1 MFNPSRDEVRQ
12 FFCDTWR
19 KHQGGDVL
27 MPIEAAALK
36 WILVHP
42 EYHALLADP
51 QRALGEEYTVE
62 RGTTN
67 PFLHLSMHLALD
79 EQLSIDQPPG
89 IRAAFARL
97 AARASDEHEAA
108 HEAMECLGRIV
119 WEAQRGV
126 LPADAAAINAAYLD
140 CLLRRAGRA

>member
-19 KHQGGDVL
+19 KHQSAEL
-27 MPIEAAALK
+27 LLPIEAAALK

-42 EYHALLADP
+42 EYHELLADP
-51 QRALGEEYTVE
+51 QRALAEEYTVE

-79 EQLSIDQPPG
+79 EQVSIDQPPG

-97 AARASDEHEAA
+97 AARAGDEHEAA